1 MQGRGGF
8 YLEGYDTRQFEKDMI
23 QLGIELSAL
32 QLDQFIRYYEM
43 LVKWNEV
50 MNLTAVTEYNQV
62 LKKHFVDSASLVRA
76 YNPKESENM
85 IDIGTGAGFP
95 GLVLK
100 IVFPKMRITL
110 LDSLNK
116 RIQFLNAVTE
126 ELNLQGISVLHGRA
140 EDFARKEQMRENF
153 DLCVSR
159 AVANLSTLSEYC
171 IPFVK
176 PGGKFVSYKSEKV
189 LEEVAAAQNALKML
203 GGKIVKQ
210 VSFYLPDSDI
220 YRNLVVI
227 EKIKETPKKFPRKA
241 GLPGKEPL

>member
-50 MNLTAVTEYNQV
+50 MNLTAVTEYNKV

>member
-1 MQGRGGF
+1 
-8 YLEGYDTRQFEKDMI
+8 
-23 QLGIELSAL
+23 
-32 QLDQFIRYYEM
+32 
-43 LVKWNEV
+43 
-50 MNLTAVTEYNQV
+50 
-62 LKKHFVDSASLVRA
+62 
-76 YNPKESENM
+76 M

>member
-1 MQGRGGF
+1 M
-8 YLEGYDTRQFEKDMI
+8 EGYDTRQFEKDMI

-50 MNLTAVTEYNQV
+50 MNLTAVIEYNKV